1 MGDFSNASYILP
13 HLCYNLATM
22 SKNFDRLVE
31 IMESLRGEQGCP
43 WDRKQTKDSLK
54 PYLIEEAYEVLEA
67 LEEKDPVKLKEELGD
82 LLYQILFH
90 AQISKE
96 EGEFDIEDILTA
108 GSEKMV
114 RRHPHVFGDKKAEDA
129 DEVLKQWEAIKKAE
143 KGEERK
149 SILEGIPPHLPALL
163 RAHQLQ
169 ARAARV
175 GFDWEHA
182 DQVFSK
188 VIEEMKEF
196 EEAFRAKDRRG
207 MEDELGDLL
216 FALVNIGRFIEVNP
230 EDALRKS
237 ISRFISR
244 FRHIEEEIARQEKEW
259 ADVSLE
265 EMEVLWQEA
274 KGLEKRQK

>member
-1 MGDFSNASYILP
+1 
-13 HLCYNLATM
+13 M

-31 IMESLRGEQGCP
+31 IMERLRGKEGCP
-43 WDRKQTKDSLK
+43 WDRKQTRDSLK
-54 PYLIEEAYEVLEA
+54 PFLIEEAYEVLEA
-67 LEEKDPVKLKEELGD
+67 IEEKDADKLKEELGD

-96 EGEFDIEDILTA
+96 DGEFDIEDILTTS
-108 GSEKMV
+108 SEKMV
-114 RRHPHVFGDKKAEDA
+114 RRHPHVFGDKKADSAE
-129 DEVLKQWEAIKKAE
+129 EVLKQWEAIKKEE
-143 KGEERK
+143 KGEERR
-149 SILEGIPPHLPALL
+149 SILEGVPSHLPALL

-175 GFDWEHA
+175 GFDWEHV

-188 VIEEMKEF
+188 VKEEMTEF
-196 EEAFRAKDRRG
+196 EDAFRAKDREN
-207 MEDELGDLL
+207 MESELGDLL

-244 FRHIEEEIARQEKEW
+244 FRYIEEEIARQGREW
-259 ADVSLE
+259 SEVSLE
-265 EMEVLWQEA
+265 EMEELWQEA
-274 KGLEKRQK
+274 KVLEKQKLEDRGKYG

>member
-1 MGDFSNASYILP
+1 
-13 HLCYNLATM
+13 M
-22 SKNFDRLVE
+22 SENFNRLVE
-31 IMESLRGEQGCP
+31 IMDRLRSENGCP
-43 WDRKQTKDSLK
+43 WDRKQTRESLK
-54 PYLIEEAYEVLEA
+54 PFLIEEAYEVLETID
-67 LEEKDPVKLKEELGD
+67 EKDAKKLKEELGD

-90 AQISKE
+90 ARISKE
-96 EGEFDIEDILTA
+96 NGEFDIEDVLI
-108 GSEKMV
+108 GGIEKMI
-114 RRHPHVFGDKKAEDA
+114 RRHPHVFGDSKADDA

-149 SILEGIPPHLPALL
+149 SILEGVPPHLPALL

-196 EEAFRAKDRRG
+196 EEAFRAKDHRG

-265 EMEVLWQEA
+265 EMEMLWQEA
-274 KGLEKRQK
+274 KEIERGKK

>member
-1 MGDFSNASYILP
+1 
-13 HLCYNLATM
+13 M

-31 IMESLRGEQGCP
+31 IMARLRGEQGCP

-67 LEEKDPVKLKEELGD
+67 LEEKDPLKLKEELGA

-129 DEVLKQWEAIKKAE
+129 DEVLRQWEAIKKIE

-149 SILEGIPPHLPALL
+149 SILEGVPPHLPALL

-244 FRHIEEEIARQEKEW
+244 FRHI
-259 ADVSLE
+259 VE
-265 EMEVLWQEA
+265 EMEMLWQEA
-274 KGLEKRQK
+274 KEIERSEKQEVRSEE

>member
-1 MGDFSNASYILP
+1 
-13 HLCYNLATM
+13 M

-31 IMESLRGEQGCP
+31 IMGRLRGEDGCP
-43 WDRKQTKDSLK
+43 WDRKQTRESLK

-67 LEEKDPVKLKEELGD
+67 IDEKDAKKLREELGD

-96 EGEFDIEDILTA
+96 GGEFDIEDILTTS
-108 GSEKMV
+108 SEKMV
-114 RRHPHVFGDKKAEDA
+114 RRHPHVFGDVKAENA
-129 DEVLKQWEAIKKAE
+129 EEVLRQWEAIKKTE

-149 SILEGIPPHLPALL
+149 SIMEGVPAHLPALL

-175 GFDWEHA
+175 GFDWEHV

-188 VIEEMKEF
+188 VKEEMTEF
-196 EEAFRAKDRRG
+196 EEAFRSKDRQE
-207 MEDELGDLL
+207 MESELGDLL

-244 FRHIEEEIARQEKEW
+244 FRYIEEEIAKQGWEW
-259 ADVSLE
+259 GEVSLE
-265 EMEVLWQEA
+265 EMEMLWQEA
-274 KGLEKRQK
+274 KRLEKNRRE

>member
-1 MGDFSNASYILP
+1 
-13 HLCYNLATM
+13 M

-31 IMESLRGEQGCP
+31 IMARLRGEGGCP
-43 WDRKQTKDSLK
+43 WDRKQTRESLK
-54 PYLIEEAYEVLEA
+54 PFLIEEAYEVLEA
-67 LEEKDPVKLKEELGD
+67 IEEKDADKLKEELGD

-96 EGEFDIEDILTA
+96 DGEFDIEDILTTS
-108 GSEKMV
+108 SEKMV
-114 RRHPHVFGDKKAEDA
+114 RRHPHVFGDVKAESA
-129 DEVLKQWEAIKKAE
+129 EEVLKQWEAIKKEE
-143 KGEERK
+143 KGEERR
-149 SILEGIPPHLPALL
+149 SILEGVPSHLPALL

-175 GFDWEHA
+175 GFDWEHV

-188 VIEEMKEF
+188 VKEEMMEF
-196 EEAFRAKDRRG
+196 EEAFRARDREG
-207 MEDELGDLL
+207 MEGELGDLL

-244 FRHIEEEIARQEKEW
+244 FRHIEEEIARQGREW
-259 ADVSLE
+259 GEVSLE
-265 EMEVLWQEA
+265 EMEGLWQEA
-274 KGLEKRQK
+274 KELES